1 MVLMDTV
8 WHDDIFDGKDVFVEH
23 APHKQRMAKN
33 NKIRYCLEARTAQIV
48 SVADTGQIAYSY
60 IGRGVEWQPPETY
73 ALVCRDLPLHIADRY
88 VALVTFLAGG
98 ILRKEMFVRK
108 NNSRPTTRLTESEK
122 VCKET

>member
-1 MVLMDTV
+1 MVLMAIV
-8 WHDDIFDGKDVFVEH
+8 WQDDICNGKRLFVRH
-23 APHKQRMAKN
+23 APHKTKMVNAKQ
-33 NKIRYCLEARTAQIV
+33 IHYCMEARTAQIV
-48 SVADTGQIAYSY
+48 SVADSGPVAYSY
-60 IGRGVEWQPPETY
+60 VGGGVEWQPPATY
-73 ALVCRDLPLHIADRY
+73 ALVSRDLPLHIADRY